1 MSWWSRQPLPV
12 GGDAFVLTGGAAR
25 GAVQVGMLR
34 ALFEAG
40 ITPSVIAGTS
50 VGSLNGAW
58 FAAHPTAPAL
68 DELADVWLR
77 MHETG
82 VFRATRR
89 DMIAGLLHRT
99 YFVPTE
105 GLHSVIAQL
114 QLDDIE
120 TTAIPL
126 RVVTT
131 RLDDGS
137 AVVHRTGPLGPALAA
152 SCAIPGVFQP
162 VTLDGALHVDGG
174 VSALAPVFAVADLAP
189 SRIFLLDATGPVATK
204 TARTAVDMVRTA
216 FSHSIRAQMAAARS
230 MPGVVTISVSDEVY
244 GDRDSRDF
252 TASGYLI
259 EAGHAAASAVMAD
272 LMPLSTSD
280 RPRGWPWWERQRT
293 SRLLTGSAVAA
304 GNGSA

>member
-1 MSWWSRQPLPV
+1 MSWWTRQPVAV

-34 ALFEAG
+34 ALHEAG
-40 ITPSVIAGTS
+40 VTPSVIAGTS

-68 DELADVWLR
+68 DELSEVWLR

-114 QLDDIE
+114 RLGEIE
-120 TTAIPL
+120 TTTIPL

-137 AVVHRTGPLGPALAA
+137 AVVHRSGLMGPTLAA

-162 VTLDGALHVDGG
+162 IQLDGSLHVDGG
-174 VSALAPVFAVADLAP
+174 VAALAPVFAVADMAP
-189 SRIFLLDATGPVATK
+189 SRIFLLDATGPVTTK
-204 TARTAVDMVRTA
+204 AARTAVDMVRTA

-244 GDRDSRDF
+244 GERDSRDF

-259 EAGHAAASAVMAD
+259 EAGYAAASAVLAE
-272 LMPLSTSD
+272 LIPSSATNARAHRMPWSWLRVPAT
-280 RPRGWPWWERQRT
+280 PT
-293 SRLLTGSAVAA
+293 VAA